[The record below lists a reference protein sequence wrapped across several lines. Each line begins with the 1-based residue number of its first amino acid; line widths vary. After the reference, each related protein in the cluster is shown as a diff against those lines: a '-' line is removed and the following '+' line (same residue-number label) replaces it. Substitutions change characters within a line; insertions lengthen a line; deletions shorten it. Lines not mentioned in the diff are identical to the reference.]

1 MQNVSDARVRLF
13 LNALDEVAG
22 LRVVDCK
29 EEEPFEAEGRR
40 LRLDFLVHAYLG
52 GEKKVTA
59 LGIEALDSAYPRDAQ
74 LLTQR
79 FAARARYLAG
89 ADEVPS
95 EVPIVVANYL
105 SGATQELLRKGHIN
119 FYEVESGTLYYRHG
133 LRHIDIQRES
143 RAPAEQRK
151 IRSVFSGAREQ
162 VVHALLEHWR
172 REGDEAWVSGA
183 ELAAM
188 ASTSPF
194 TVSTTMQE
202 LERQAWVDVTGSG
215 PTLRRRLSRPDLL
228 LDAWAQVW
236 KQRLP
241 KETSTRWY
249 AYVRTSGGIVDHM
262 LERLAKLD
270 GWLMTGAGAAN
281 AVVPHLTAVDRVT
294 IIVPPGGVSKQWA
307 ADLKLEPAEKG
318 SNVTFIERTG
328 ASLMFG
334 DTHPE
339 RPGSGFASRFVIYL
353 DLLNGVGRNKELAAE
368 FRSRALKLGEMAGG

>member
-1 MQNVSDARVRLF
+1 MPKVSDARVQLF

-22 LRVVDCK
+22 LSVVDCK
-29 EEEPFEAEGRR
+29 EEEPFEAEGQR
-40 LRLDFLVHAYLG
+40 LRLDFLVHAHLG
-52 GEKKVTA
+52 SEKKATA

-74 LLTQR
+74 VLTQR
-79 FAARARYLAG
+79 FAARAKYLAG
-89 ADEVPS
+89 TD
-95 EVPIVVANYL
+95 EVPIVVANHL
-105 SGATQELLRKGHIN
+105 SSATQKLLREGHVN
-119 FYEVESGTLYYRHG
+119 FYEVSSGTLYYRHG
-133 LRHIDIQRES
+133 QRHIDIQRES
-143 RAPAEQRK
+143 REPAEQRK

-183 ELAAM
+183 ELADM
-188 ASTSPF
+188 AATSPF
-194 TVSTTMQE
+194 TVSTTLQE
-202 LERQAWVDVTGSG
+202 LERQAWVDATGAG
-215 PTLRRRLSRPDLL
+215 PNLRRRLSRPELL

-249 AYVRTSGGIVDHM
+249 AYVRTPEGIVDDM
-262 LERLAKLD
+262 LERLGGLD

-294 IIVPPGGVSKQWA
+294 LIVPPGGVSKQWA

-339 RPGSGFASRFVIYL
+339 RPGSRFASPFVVYL

-368 FRSRALKLGEMAGG
+368 FRRRALKLGEMASG

>member
-1 MQNVSDARVRLF
+1 MPNVSDARVRLF
-13 LNALDEVAG
+13 LNALDQVAG

-40 LRLDFLVHAYLG
+40 LRLDFLVHAHLG
-52 GEKKVTA
+52 DEKKATA

-74 LLTQR
+74 MLMER

-89 ADEVPS
+89 ADEVP
-95 EVPIVVANYL
+95 IVVATYL
-105 SGATQELLRKGHIN
+105 SSGTQKLLRDGHIN
-119 FYEVESGTLYYRHG
+119 FYEVTSGTLYYRHG

-143 RAPAEQRK
+143 KEPVEQRK

-183 ELAAM
+183 DLADM
-188 ASTSPF
+188 AGTSPF

-215 PTLRRRLSRPDLL
+215 PTLRRRLSRPELL

-236 KQRLP
+236 KQRLS
-241 KETSTRWY
+241 KETRTRWY
-249 AYVRTSGGIVDHM
+249 AYAGGPGGIVDHM
-262 LERLAKLD
+262 IERLAGLD

-281 AVVPHLTAVDRVT
+281 AVVPHLTAVDRVA
-294 IIVPPGGVSKQWA
+294 IIVPAGGVSKQWA
-307 ADLKLEPAEKG
+307 ADLKLEQAEKG

-339 RPGSGFASRFVIYL
+339 RLGSRFASRFVVYL
-353 DLLNGVGRNKELAAE
+353 DLLDGVGRNKELAAE
-368 FRSRALKLGEMAGG
+368 FRSRALKLGEMVSG

>member
-1 MQNVSDARVRLF
+1 MPNVSDARVQSF

-22 LRVVDCK
+22 LSVVDCK

-40 LRLDFLVHAYLG
+40 LRLDFLVHAHLG
-52 GEKKVTA
+52 DERKATA
-59 LGIEALDSAYPRDAQ
+59 LGIEALDSAYPRDVHMLA
-74 LLTQR
+74 QR
-79 FAARARYLAG
+79 FAARAKYLAG
-89 ADEVPS
+89 AE
-95 EVPIVVANYL
+95 EVPIVVANHVS
-105 SGATQELLRKGHIN
+105 SGTQKLLREGHIN
-119 FYEVESGTLYYRHG
+119 FYEATSGTLYYRHG

-143 RAPAEQRK
+143 REPVEQRK

-183 ELAAM
+183 ELADM

-249 AYVRTSGGIVDHM
+249 AYVRTPGGIVDHM
-262 LERLAKLD
+262 LERLAGLN

-281 AVVPHLTAVDRVT
+281 AVVPHLTGVDRAT
-294 IIVPPGGVSKQWA
+294 IIVPPGSISSQWA

-339 RPGSGFASRFVIYL
+339 RSGSHFASPFVIYL

-368 FRSRALKLGEMAGG
+368 FRRQALKLEEMASG